1 MVDTLWQAQ
10 SLILLALGMAAL
22 AMEIYC
28 LVDALRYPEQAY
40 TAAGKLTKTWWL
52 VILGVATA
60 VGFVTVRSVLGFG
73 ILGVVAAGVYLADV
87 RPALR
92 AISPRTNRRG
102 GRAGG
107 NGPYGAW

>member
-10 SLILLALGMAAL
+10 GLILLALGVAAL
-22 AMEIYC
+22 AMELFC

-40 TAAGKLTKTWWL
+40 AAAGKLTKTWWL

-60 VGFVTVRSVLGFG
+60 VGFVTLSSVLGFG
-73 ILGVVAAGVYLADV
+73 ILGVVAAGVYLAGV

-92 AISPRTNRRG
+92 AVSPRTNRRG
-102 GRAGG
+102 GKAGG